1 MNTNMN
7 LNIRLHPLVRALAVC
22 AALAGLTGCGGG
34 SDADTGPAPVVE
46 LGVPGSAMASAEAF
60 SQYAGAAVADES
72 AEPISLAGVEPPV
85 SETAEPVGLN

>member
-1 MNTNMN
+1 MTTNMN
-7 LNIRLHPLVRALAVC
+7 IPLSPLVRALAVC
-22 AALAGLTGCGGG
+22 AALAGLAGCGGG
-34 SDADTGPAPVVE
+34 SDADTPAPVVE
-46 LGVPGSAMASAEAF
+46 LGVPGSAMVSAEAF